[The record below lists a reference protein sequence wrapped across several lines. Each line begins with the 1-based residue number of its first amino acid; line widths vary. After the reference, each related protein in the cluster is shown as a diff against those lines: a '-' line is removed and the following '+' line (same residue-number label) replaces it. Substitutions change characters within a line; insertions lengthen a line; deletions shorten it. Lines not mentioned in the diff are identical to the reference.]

1 MLKGFP
7 SDKGVLSTNK
17 LRRTIFFRFEEI
29 PKGLSFPLDNQ
40 TEYTLRKRL
49 PDALVIGV
57 MKCGTDALRAFLSL
71 HPYIAMSHNEP
82 NYWCEHFHKG
92 YEYYIDQMAMS
103 RLGQISM
110 EKSTCFTHERLS
122 SPKRVYLYNR

>member
-1 MLKGFP
+1 MLFNDFRILSRRDDFGF
-7 SDKGVLSTNK
+7 LLEN
-17 LRRTIFFRFEEI
+17 R
-29 PKGLSFPLDNQ
+29 

-110 EKSTCFTHERLS
+110 EKSTCFTHRRAY
-122 SPKRVYLYNR
+122 SPRRVYYYDR